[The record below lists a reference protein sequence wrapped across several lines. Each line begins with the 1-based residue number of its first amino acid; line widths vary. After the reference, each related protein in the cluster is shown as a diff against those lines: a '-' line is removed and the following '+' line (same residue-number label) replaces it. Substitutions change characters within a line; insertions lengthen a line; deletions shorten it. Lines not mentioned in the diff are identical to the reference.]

1 MKMNKKII
9 NSHHNMVNCNFYFP
23 KLLPSFL
30 VLLIGLSSCGSQ
42 PQEKSAPPPELPE
55 AEKRKVENALVG
67 LDVYDGLEATVFATE
82 PMLVNPTNMDIDSK
96 GRIWVCE
103 AYNYRYELNPN
114 NPTRESGDRI
124 LILEDTDGD
133 GVADSRKV
141 FYEGKDIDA
150 ALGIA
155 VLGNKVIV
163 STSPNIWVFTDEN
176 GDDKPDKKE
185 LLFTGIG
192 GIQHDHGVHS
202 FIFGPDGKLYF
213 NFGNAG
219 EQVLD
224 KDGKPIVDKAGNV
237 VNHQGKPYRQGM
249 IFRCNPD
256 GSEFE
261 VLAHNFR
268 NNYEVAVDAFG
279 TLWQSDNDDDGNKGV
294 RINYVMEYGNYGY
307 QDEMTGAGWR
317 TIRTGMHEEIPKRHW
332 HLNDPGVVPNLL
344 QTGAGSP
351 TGMVIYEGRLL
362 PEVFWDQMIHSDAGP
377 NVVRS
382 YPVQKD
388 GAGYKAEIVNIL
400 TGTRDSWFRPSD
412 VCIAPDGSL
421 FVADWY
427 DPGVGGHQMG
437 DQEQGRIYRIAPKGH
452 AYKNPTL
459 DLSSTEGTIAAMK
472 SPNMATRYLG
482 WNKLHNM
489 GADAEEA
496 LKTEFTSENPRHKA
510 RALWLLAK
518 IEGKTKHY
526 VDQAI
531 NDENEDIR
539 ITGLRIAKQ
548 MEMPELVNYMEKLSK
563 DNSPQIRREVAI
575 ATRFLDAPKAAE
587 IWAEVAAQY
596 PSEDRWYLEAL
607 GIGSDLRP
615 DEFFAAY
622 EQKVKG
628 NLKSPEAQDIVWRTR
643 AKASIPLLAE
653 FISNPAITPEGMKR
667 YFRAFDF
674 HNDPSKDKVLVAL
687 IETDHPEKDQI
698 IQIALNHISPSV
710 IKNSP
715 STEKLL
721 LSSLES
727 VKGTNQYIEWVKRF
741 DIQGQE
747 GELKRLMLEETNTG
761 VGVKATQLLRE
772 KKGVDYFQKLLSS
785 DDDFIVSQTLTAM
798 KHLGDM
804 ESWNLVKSY
813 AFDENKEL
821 AVRKKA
827 MQTLGT
833 GWVQESR
840 VLDMLVDNEIPEELK
855 TTAVTVL
862 MSAIKGSIREQA
874 SKYMKMPEGADK
886 LPPLKELVATVGNIE
901 NGKASFDKFCAACHQ
916 VNGEGIDFGPKL
928 SEIGSKLSKDGL
940 YAAIIY
946 PNEGISFGYEGF
958 VIETKDGSKS
968 VGYIASKTEDEI
980 GLKQMG
986 GMLKTFKTSE
996 VVSIEELENSLM
1008 TSGLHLAMSKD
1019 ELVDL
1024 VEYLSSLKK
1033 AEGLASK

>member
-1 MKMNKKII
+1 MKKKII
-9 NSHHNMVNCNFYFP
+9 INLNSTII
-23 KLLPSFL
+23 LSFL
-30 VLLIGLSSCGSQ
+30 LVKLIGLSSCGSKQ
-42 PQEKSAPPPELPE
+42 QETTSPPPELSE
-55 AEKRKVENALVG
+55 EDKRKVENALVG
-67 LDVYDGLEATVFATE
+67 LDIYDGLEATVFATE

-103 AYNYRYELNPN
+103 AYNYRYDLNPTN
-114 NPTRESGDRI
+114 STRETGDRI

-155 VLGNKVIV
+155 VFGNKVIV
-163 STSPNIWVFTDEN
+163 SSSPNIWVFTDEN

-192 GIQHDHGVHS
+192 GLQHDHGVHS

-224 KDGKPIVDKAGNV
+224 KDGKPVVDKAGNV

-249 IFRCNPD
+249 IFRCSTD

-307 QDEMTGAGWR
+307 HDEMTGAGWR
-317 TIRTGMHEEIPKRHW
+317 ATRTGMHEEIPKKHW

-351 TGMVIYEGRLL
+351 TGIVVYEGKLL
-362 PEVFWDQMIHSDAGP
+362 PKVFWDQMIHSDAGP

-388 GAGYKAEIVNIL
+388 GAGYKAEIINIL
-400 TGTRDSWFRPSD
+400 TGNRDAWFRPSD
-412 VCIAPDGSL
+412 VCVAPDGSL

-437 DQEQGRIYRIAPKGH
+437 DQEQGRIYRIAPKDH
-452 AYKNPTL
+452 SYQVPQL
-459 DLSSTEGTIAAMK
+459 DLTSTEGAIAAMK

-482 WNKLHNM
+482 WNKLNDM
-489 GADAEEA
+489 GTDAEET
-496 LKTEFTSENPRHKA
+496 LKAEFSSENPRHKA
-510 RALWLLAK
+510 RALWLLAN
-518 IEGKTKHY
+518 IDGKTKEY
-526 VDQAI
+526 VDLAI

-539 ITGLRIAKQ
+539 LTGLRIAKQ
-548 MEMPELVNYMEKLSK
+548 LEMPELVNYMEQLST

-575 ATRFLDAPKAAE
+575 ATRFLGSPKAAE

-596 PSEDRWYLEAL
+596 PTGDRWYLEAL

-622 EQKVKG
+622 SKKVDG
-628 NLKSPEAQDIVWRTR
+628 NLKSPESQDIVWRTR

-653 FISNPAITPEGMKR
+653 FISNPAIDAEGMKR

-674 HNDPSKDKVLVAL
+674 HSDPLKDKVLITL
-687 IETDHPEKDQI
+687 IEKDHHEKEQV
-698 IQIALNHISPSV
+698 IQIALNHISPEA
-710 IKNSP
+710 IKASP
-715 STEKLL
+715 GTKQLL

-741 DIQGQE
+741 DIQGQDE
-747 GELKRLMLEETNTG
+747 ELKRLMLGGTNSE
-761 VGVKATQLLRE
+761 VGIKATQLLRE
-772 KKGVDYFQKLLSS
+772 KNGAKYFEELLSS
-785 DDDFIVSQTLTAM
+785 KDKILVSQILTTM

-804 ESWNLVKSY
+804 DSWNLVKSI
-813 AFDENKEL
+813 AFNEEEDL
-821 AVRKKA
+821 ALRKKA

-833 GWVQESR
+833 GWSQESR
-840 VLDMLVDNEIPEELK
+840 VLDMLVENEIPEELK

-862 MSAIKGSIREQA
+862 MSAIKGSIREEA
-874 SKYMKMPEGADK
+874 SKFMVMPEGSDK
-886 LPPLKELVATVGNIE
+886 LPPLKDLVASVGNVE
-901 NGKASFDKFCAACHQ
+901 NGKANFDKFCAACHQ
-916 VNGEGIDFGPKL
+916 VNGKGIDFGPKL
-928 SEIGSKLSKDGL
+928 SEIGSKLSKDGI

-958 VIETKDGSKS
+958 VIETKDASKS

-986 GMLKTFKTSE
+986 GMLKTIKISE
-996 VVSIEELENSLM
+996 VVSIEEFENSLM
-1008 TSGLHLAMSKD
+1008 TSGLHLSMSKD

-1033 AEGLASK
+1033 VEGLASN

>member
-1 MKMNKKII
+1 MKMKKKII
-9 NSHHNMVNCNFYFP
+9 INLNSTII
-23 KLLPSFL
+23 LSFL
-30 VLLIGLSSCGSQ
+30 LVKLIGLSSCGSKQ
-42 PQEKSAPPPELPE
+42 QETTSPPPELSE
-55 AEKRKVENALVG
+55 EDKRKVENALVG
-67 LDVYDGLEATVFATE
+67 LDIYDGLEATVFATE

-103 AYNYRYELNPN
+103 AYNYRYDLNPTN
-114 NPTRESGDRI
+114 STRETGDRI

-155 VLGNKVIV
+155 VFGNKVIV
-163 STSPNIWVFTDEN
+163 SSSPNIWVFTDEN

-192 GIQHDHGVHS
+192 GLQHDHGVHS

-224 KDGKPIVDKAGNV
+224 KDGKPVVDKAGNV

-249 IFRCNPD
+249 IFRCSTD

-307 QDEMTGAGWR
+307 HDEMTGAGWR
-317 TIRTGMHEEIPKRHW
+317 ATRTGMHEEIPKKHW

-351 TGMVIYEGRLL
+351 TGIVVYEGKLL
-362 PEVFWDQMIHSDAGP
+362 PKVFWDQMIHSDAGP

-388 GAGYKAEIVNIL
+388 GAGYKAEIINIL
-400 TGTRDSWFRPSD
+400 TGTRDAWFRPSD
-412 VCIAPDGSL
+412 VCVAPDGSL

-437 DQEQGRIYRIAPKGH
+437 DQEQGRIYRIAPKDH
-452 AYKNPTL
+452 SYQVPQL
-459 DLSSTEGTIAAMK
+459 DLTSTEGAIAAMK

-482 WNKLHNM
+482 WNKLNDM
-489 GADAEEA
+489 GTDAEET
-496 LKTEFTSENPRHKA
+496 LKAEFSSENPRHKA
-510 RALWLLAK
+510 RALWLLAN
-518 IEGKTKHY
+518 IDGKTKEY
-526 VDQAI
+526 VDLAI

-539 ITGLRIAKQ
+539 LTGLRIAKQ
-548 MEMPELVNYMEKLSK
+548 LEMPELVNYMEQLST

-575 ATRFLDAPKAAE
+575 ATRFLGSPKAAE

-596 PSEDRWYLEAL
+596 PTGDRWYLEAL

-622 EQKVKG
+622 SKKVDG
-628 NLKSPEAQDIVWRTR
+628 NLKSPESQDIVWRTR

-653 FISNPAITPEGMKR
+653 FISNPAIDAEGMKR

-674 HNDPSKDKVLVAL
+674 HSDPLKDKVLITL
-687 IETDHPEKDQI
+687 IEKDHHEKEQV
-698 IQIALNHISPSV
+698 IQIALNHISPEA
-710 IKNSP
+710 IKASP
-715 STEKLL
+715 GTKQLL

-741 DIQGQE
+741 DIQGQDE
-747 GELKRLMLEETNTG
+747 ELKRLMLGGTNSE
-761 VGVKATQLLRE
+761 VGIKATQLLRE
-772 KKGVDYFQKLLSS
+772 KNGAKYFEELLSS
-785 DDDFIVSQTLTAM
+785 KDKILVSQILTTM

-804 ESWNLVKSY
+804 DSWNLVKSI
-813 AFDENKEL
+813 AFNEEEDL
-821 AVRKKA
+821 ALRKKA

-833 GWVQESR
+833 GWSQESR
-840 VLDMLVDNEIPEELK
+840 VLDMLVENEIPEELK

-862 MSAIKGSIREQA
+862 MSAIKGSIREEA
-874 SKYMKMPEGADK
+874 SKFMVMPEGSDK
-886 LPPLKELVATVGNIE
+886 LPPLKDLVASVGNVE
-901 NGKASFDKFCAACHQ
+901 NGKANFDKFCAACHQ
-916 VNGEGIDFGPKL
+916 VNGKGIDFGPKL
-928 SEIGSKLSKDGL
+928 SEIGSKLSKDGI

-958 VIETKDGSKS
+958 VIETKDASKS

-986 GMLKTFKTSE
+986 GMLKTIKISE
-996 VVSIEELENSLM
+996 VVSIEEFENSLM
-1008 TSGLHLAMSKD
+1008 TSGLHLSMSKD

-1033 AEGLASK
+1033 VEGLASN